1 MAVHLED
8 PGVTGPDDGAVA
20 RSQAPAPAA
29 PAAPADHGA
38 RVAQL
43 AATLTFLAGVINLVS
58 AGCRR
63 SGPGCGPSGS

>member
-8 PGVTGPDDGAVA
+8 PGVAGPGHGTGEQPH
-20 RSQAPAPAA
+20 PPAA
-29 PAAPADHGA
+29 PSRAVRPDHGA

-58 AGCRR
+58 AAMPAER
-63 SGPGCGPSGS
+63 SAMSC